1 MSATI
6 QRRIEAL
13 EADGNGNERPLL
25 LVVRF
30 IMPVEG
36 EADPV
41 GINAAPPH
49 FPQPVDRLPDES
61 WEAFISRLEGM
72 LLHRPGGAVVRVV
85 FRTAGPFSAE
95 FTHKTFHRKSIDPPS
110 DPPFDDGSHGN
121 LVLRSR
127 RASMG

>member
-1 MSATI
+1 M
-6 QRRIEAL
+6 
-13 EADGNGNERPLL
+13 LL
-25 LVVRF
+25 ILRF
-30 IMPVEG
+30 IVPAEG

-41 GINAAPPH
+41 GIHAAPPH
-49 FPQPVDRLPDES
+49 FPHPVDRSPDEG